1 MKLKNIKANYDL
13 RKKHHSHMHMII
25 RPEKHSHAL
34 LEIEYLHKISHLYTH
49 YRTINKAGVFIFFI
63 RLACSGRFSSFDQ
76 IKVTSLAGIWP
87 FGRHFSEISREMCF
101 LHTGFCIPKYRKIF
115 HIWRYSRG
123 TKLRK
128 GMQIFL
134 GNKKHSRC
142 IWVIH
147 NNIADDMMLIFHF
160 QSKAVPR
167 QRGKKDSWNMCI
179 D

>member
-1 MKLKNIKANYDL
+1 
-13 RKKHHSHMHMII
+13 MHMII

-63 RLACSGRFSSFDQ
+63 RLACNGRFSSFDQ

-115 HIWRYSRG
+115 HIWSTLEVLNYGRVCRS
-123 TKLRK
+123 
-128 GMQIFL
+128 FL
-134 GNKKHSRC
+134 ETRS
-142 IWVIH
+142 IH
-147 NNIADDMMLIFHF
+147 GV
-160 QSKAVPR
+160 S
-167 QRGKKDSWNMCI
+167 G
-179 D
+179 

>member
-1 MKLKNIKANYDL
+1 MFKTFKMKLKNIKANY
-13 RKKHHSHMHMII
+13 
-25 RPEKHSHAL
+25 EKHSHAL

-115 HIWRYSRG
+115 HIWSTLEVLNYGRVCRS
-123 TKLRK
+123 
-128 GMQIFL
+128 FL
-134 GNKKHSRC
+134 ETRS
-142 IWVIH
+142 IH
-147 NNIADDMMLIFHF
+147 GV
-160 QSKAVPR
+160 S
-167 QRGKKDSWNMCI
+167 G
-179 D
+179 